1 MPPGDWLS
9 PEKVAEFEQGS
20 EYLEAIFAQ
29 YDKVFIQPWAWSSL
43 AERYASWKDKVVLY
57 PNIGFMAYH
66 PDLVPVLFRETGAPF
81 ERGPCLRCNSSIAF
95 LGWKAGL
102 SVGATL
108 QLFNHEIFRRLGFF
122 EYWDSSVAVLMEE
135 GRKCGLQLE
144 TLFQK
149 WSSKGCFLHDHVHP
163 KLAVYGDITRL
174 LLANLGIPV
183 LPGDPIQYVHDY
195 LANGIIWPVYPEIA
209 EKLGGSGNYVFK
221 LLAPHYQPDRPVNIL
236 TLKDM
241 VERSF
246 EAYSSQPAD
255 SLTCMRLD
263 LPSYQ
268 ALLSELQQGVNSAGR
283 SQVPTSATTNEA
295 SNPKAPISLV
305 SHTEHPYRRLPSN
318 QFWRSA
324 VSQVAI
330 DQIDPVT
337 KPRFTLTQDTPVAA
351 AGSCFAQHIAHRLST
366 SGFNFLKTE
375 TSVKDSVDAG
385 SYSARYGNI
394 YTARQL
400 LQLMERAYGR
410 FKPEETAWLMPNGRY
425 ADPFRP
431 TIEPEGFS
439 SLAELE
445 TARSEH
451 LAAVRRMFETLNV
464 LVFTLGLTEAWRAR
478 ADGAVFPVAPGVA
491 AGEMDMQRYEFVNFT
506 DAEVTADLAFFIDRL
521 LQINPKARVILTVS
535 PVALSA
541 SYEDRHVLVSN
552 TYSKAVLR
560 VAAERIS
567 QQYPCCDYFP
577 SYEIITGSFNRGRYY
592 AEDLRTVT
600 PEGVNHVMRLFL
612 RHYANAESSPAII
625 NPEMLAEAQR
635 ALKIVCE
642 EELLAA
648 AISQ

>member
-1 MPPGDWLS
+1 
-9 PEKVAEFEQGS
+9 
-20 EYLEAIFAQ
+20 
-29 YDKVFIQPWAWSSL
+29 
-43 AERYASWKDKVVLY
+43 
-57 PNIGFMAYH
+57 
-66 PDLVPVLFRETGAPF
+66 
-81 ERGPCLRCNSSIAF
+81 
-95 LGWKAGL
+95 
-102 SVGATL
+102 
-108 QLFNHEIFRRLGFF
+108 
-122 EYWDSSVAVLMEE
+122 
-135 GRKCGLQLE
+135 
-144 TLFQK
+144 
-149 WSSKGCFLHDHVHP
+149 
-163 KLAVYGDITRL
+163 
-174 LLANLGIPV
+174 
-183 LPGDPIQYVHDY
+183 
-195 LANGIIWPVYPEIA
+195 
-209 EKLGGSGNYVFK
+209 
-221 LLAPHYQPDRPVNIL
+221 
-236 TLKDM
+236 
-241 VERSF
+241 
-246 EAYSSQPAD
+246 
-255 SLTCMRLD
+255 
-263 LPSYQ
+263 
-268 ALLSELQQGVNSAGR
+268 
-283 SQVPTSATTNEA
+283 
-295 SNPKAPISLV
+295 
-305 SHTEHPYRRLPSN
+305 
-318 QFWRSA
+318 
-324 VSQVAI
+324 
-330 DQIDPVT
+330 
-337 KPRFTLTQDTPVAA
+337 
-351 AGSCFAQHIAHRLST
+351 
-366 SGFNFLKTE
+366 
-375 TSVKDSVDAG
+375 
-385 SYSARYGNI
+385 
-394 YTARQL
+394 
-400 LQLMERAYGR
+400 
-410 FKPEETAWLMPNGRY
+410 MPNGRY